1 MATRDRMDPRRYS
14 VEERLRDGARV
25 TIRAI
30 RPDDKAALLTLF
42 DRLSP
47 ETIYYRFHGA
57 KKRLSR
63 RELIYLTELDFHR
76 KAALV
81 AALGAGADERI
92 VGVARYA
99 LDPQSSVRRAEF
111 ALTVE
116 DAHQGRGI
124 GRRLLE
130 HLARLARAEGFEEL
144 EAFVLADNLP
154 MIRLLERSG
163 RVLRRSAEARVCH
176 LVLTTSPEPCPAS
189 GAGGSGSAGG

>member
-1 MATRDRMDPRRYS
+1 MDPRRYS
-14 VEERLRDGARV
+14 VEERLHDGACV

-30 RPDDKAALLTLF
+30 RPDDKAGLLTLF
-42 DRLSP
+42 NRLSP

-63 RELIYLTELDFHR
+63 KELIYLTELDFHC

-81 AALGAGADERI
+81 AALGTGADERI

-116 DAHQGRGI
+116 DAQQGRGI
-124 GRRLLE
+124 GSRLLE

-144 EAFVLADNLP
+144 EAFVLSDNLP

-163 RVLRRSAEARVCH
+163 RVLRRSAEAKVCH
-176 LVLTTSPEPCPAS
+176 LVLTTNPEPCPAS
-189 GAGGSGSAGG
+189 GAGGGGSARG

>member
-1 MATRDRMDPRRYS
+1 M
-14 VEERLRDGARV
+14 

-30 RPDDKAALLTLF
+30 RPDDKAALLALF

-81 AALGAGADERI
+81 AALGVGADERI

-99 LDPQSSVRRAEF
+99 VDPESSVRRAEF
-111 ALTVE
+111 AITVE
-116 DAHQGRGI
+116 DAQQGRGI

-130 HLARLARAEGFEEL
+130 HLARVARAEGFEEM
-144 EAFVLADNLP
+144 EAFVLSDNLP

-163 RVLRRSAEARVCH
+163 RVLRRAAEARACH
-176 LVLTTSPEPCPAS
+176 LILTTSSEPCPAS
-189 GAGGSGSAGG
+189 GPARHALEDG

>member
-1 MATRDRMDPRRYS
+1 MDPRRYS